1 VNVNDI
7 LSFQAAIYPA
17 IIDEMPTD
25 NTHNLR
31 QTVVGSYDPN
41 DKNCLEGKEILPS
54 QVGGY
59 LHYLIRFENTG
70 TYAAENIVV
79 KDMID
84 VSKFDISS
92 LQLTKASHECFTRI
106 NGNKVEFIFENIN
119 LPFTEP
125 DKHGYVAFKIKTK
138 PNLVLGDAVTNQA
151 DIFFDYNFPITTN
164 VASTQVVSYIATNNA
179 SQNDFAITAQP
190 NPTTNYLQFTSSA
203 TLQKAEVYDNL
214 GRLVQTSGINNNQI
228 SIGSLASGVYFVK
241 VLAKEGVSVQKVVKE

>member
-1 VNVNDI
+1 VDDI
-7 LSFQAAIYPA
+7 LSFQAAIYP
-17 IIDEMPTD
+17 ISGDEMPTD
-25 NTHNLR
+25 NTNNLR
-31 QTVVGSYDPN
+31 QIVVGSYDPN
-41 DKNCLEGKEILPS
+41 DKTCLEGTQILPT

-84 VSKFDISS
+84 ATKFDIAT
-92 LQLTKASHECFTRI
+92 LQLTRASHECFTRI

-164 VASTQVVSYIATNNA
+164 VASTQIVEFLSVKNTAK
-179 SQNDFAITAQP
+179 NDFAVTLQP
-190 NPTTNYLQFTSSA
+190 NPTTGFVQFSQTTA
-203 TLQKAEVYDNL
+203 TLQKAEVFDNL

-241 VLAKEGVSVQKVVKE
+241 VFAKEGVSMQKVVKE